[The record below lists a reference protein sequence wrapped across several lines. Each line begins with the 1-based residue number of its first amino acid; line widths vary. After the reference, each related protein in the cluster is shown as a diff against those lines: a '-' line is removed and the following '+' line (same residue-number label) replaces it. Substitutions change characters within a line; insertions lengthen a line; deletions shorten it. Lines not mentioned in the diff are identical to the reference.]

1 VARVRKEHHHRG
13 EPDREGAARDQF
25 EPAER
30 PGVRNALEG
39 EPCGEK
45 VVAEKSG
52 NHPHE
57 VAAEDLTAGVP
68 SSVADG
74 EGKGCWTEAREK
86 EWFGRRPGSKRRDGE
101 QDADPYE
108 DAQ

>member
-1 VARVRKEHHHRG
+1 MTRVREEHHHRG
-13 EPDREGAARDQF
+13 EPDREHAARDQF

-39 EPCGEK
+39 EPGGEK
-45 VVAEKSG
+45 VVAEESG

-57 VAAEDLTAGVP
+57 VTAEDLTEGVP
-68 SSVADG
+68 SAVADG
-74 EGKGCWTEAREK
+74 KGKGCRPQAREK
-86 EWFGRRPGSKRRDGE
+86 EWFGRRPGRKRWDGE
-101 QDADPYE
+101 QDADPYA